1 MSQTVLT
8 SLHQAGSFLPLLRE
22 RDNDFK
28 VLALNA
34 LLNVVDKELSEISD
48 ELNLMLLMF

>member
-1 MSQTVLT
+1 MSIKTN
-8 SLHQAGSFLPLLRE
+8 QAGSFLPLLRE

-34 LLNVVDKELSEISD
+34 LLNVVDVEWSEIAD
-48 ELNLMLLMF
+48 ELNLMYYYS